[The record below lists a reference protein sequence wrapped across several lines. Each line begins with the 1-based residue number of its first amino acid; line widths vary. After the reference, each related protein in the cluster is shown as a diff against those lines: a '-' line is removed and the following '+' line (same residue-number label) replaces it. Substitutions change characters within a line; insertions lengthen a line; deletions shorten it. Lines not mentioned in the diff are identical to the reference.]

1 MAAGLLLPS
10 ATREDDSE
18 QNPGNLDGGNSDG
31 HHRVCGPGLGR
42 RWDACGRTQRFKTD
56 VVSAFRRT

>member
-18 QNPGNLDGGNSDG
+18 QNPGNLDGGNYDG
-31 HHRVCGPGLGR
+31 HHGVRGAGLGLP
-42 RWDACGRTQRFKTD
+42 
-56 VVSAFRRT
+56 

>member
-10 ATREDDSE
+10 TTREDDSE
-18 QNPGNLDGGNSDG
+18 QNPGNLDGGHDDG
-31 HHRVCGPGLGR
+31 HHRVRGDGLGR
-42 RWDACGRTQRFKTD
+42 RRLACGRTQRFKTD

>member
-10 ATREDDSE
+10 ATWEDDSE
-18 QNPGNLDGGNSDG
+18 EKPGNLDGGNDDG
-31 HHRVCGPGLGR
+31 HHRVRGAGLGR
-42 RWDACGRTQRFKTD
+42 RRHACGRTQRFQTD